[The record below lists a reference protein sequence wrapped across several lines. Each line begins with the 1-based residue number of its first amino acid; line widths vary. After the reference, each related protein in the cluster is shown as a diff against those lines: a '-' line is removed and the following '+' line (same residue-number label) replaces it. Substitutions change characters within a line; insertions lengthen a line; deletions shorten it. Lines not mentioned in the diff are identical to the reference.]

1 MHFENQISQSNMK
14 KSASVVIVAPF
25 RERYPSHIMKQYSL
39 AKRRWFWAG
48 YKIVCNNLKWY
59 LDNSEENGLDEAS
72 SSHIARRMAMNLFY
86 AGDYAESWPQFERI
100 CSEERSFWVPTEVIS
115 NSNICAARCSQ
126 EMYFITRDNTYL
138 NYAYHFY
145 QMGIET
151 MKFDLYAMFKLP
163 QVLEEYGRI
172 MEHYGAFQAGME
184 TYTKALTK
192 FPNYRGYFTVLF
204 RTTIVGKY
212 IAEYSDTVKRD
223 EFYGQCIDTL
233 QFLLEALPKGID
245 DVSEY

>member
-1 MHFENQISQSNMK
+1 MLKKQASQQV
-14 KSASVVIVAPF
+14 ALAPF
-25 RERYPSHIMKQYSL
+25 PQRYPSNTMKEFPMP
-39 AKRRWFWAG
+39 KRKWLWAG
-48 YKIVCNNLKWY
+48 YKVISNNLKWY
-59 LDNSEENGLDEAS
+59 LDNPDESELDES
-72 SSHIARRMAMNLFY
+72 SKSHIARRMAINLYY
-86 AGDYAESWPQFERI
+86 AGDYAEAWPRFERV
-100 CSEERSFWVPTEVIS
+100 CSEERSYWIPTEIIS
-115 NSNICAARCSQ
+115 NSNINAARCSQ

-138 NYAYHFY
+138 NYAYHYY

-151 MKFDLYAMFKLP
+151 MKFDLYAMFRLP

-192 FPNYRGYFTVLF
+192 FPNYRGYFTVLY
-204 RTTIVGKY
+204 RTTIIGKY
-212 IAEYSDTVKRD
+212 IAEYSEAVKRD

-245 DVSEY
+245 DVIFTLCVKYAI